1 MVDEA
6 LEVLTSAKLKLNGV
20 DQDLASAYQKVAT
33 ARGSNFI
40 NFDVLNIKDLGS
52 NTQKAIDK
60 MIDDIKI
67 SVDTINKIAEAQDE
81 KKPDASVVANDYVIV
96 NPTSSNE
103 PKTSAEYNRGFAM
116 GVKSSF
122 IVAGSV
128 VAAGYLMKGVEGMFK
143 KVLNKDDKKDK
154 KRPQMGIQT
163 AIPPQNA
170 QQLIHNQVVV
180 QQTQQPV
187 AQQQIVQVP
196 PIQQQAPVVQ
206 QPVQQVVNN
215 PVQ

>member
-1 MVDEA
+1 VVDEA
-6 LEVLTSAKLKLNGV
+6 LEILGSAKLKLNGV
-20 DQDLASAYQKVAT
+20 DQDLASAYQMVAN

-67 SVDTINKIAEAQDE
+67 SVDTINKIAEVQEE

-143 KVLNKDDKKDK
+143 KVLKKDDKKEK
-154 KRPQMGIQT
+154 KRIQMGIQT
-163 AIPPQNA
+163 AISPQNA
-170 QQLIHNQVVV
+170 QQLIHNQAAVQTPQQQVV
-180 QQTQQPV
+180 QQV
-187 AQQQIVQVP
+187 VQVP
-196 PIQQQAPVVQ
+196 QIQQQAPVVQ

-215 PVQ
+215 PIQ

>member
-6 LEVLTSAKLKLNGV
+6 LEILGSAKLKLNGV
-20 DQDLASAYQKVAT
+20 DQDLASAYQMVAN

-67 SVDTINKIAEAQDE
+67 SVDTINKIAEVQEE

-143 KVLNKDDKKDK
+143 KVLKKDDKKEK
-154 KRPQMGIQT
+154 KRIQMGIQT
-163 AIPPQNA
+163 TIPPQNA
-170 QQLIHNQVVV
+170 QQLIHNQAAVQTPQQQVV
-180 QQTQQPV
+180 QQV
-187 AQQQIVQVP
+187 VQVP
-196 PIQQQAPVVQ
+196 QIQQQAPVVQ

>member
-6 LEVLTSAKLKLNGV
+6 LEILGSAKLKLNGV
-20 DQDLASAYQKVAT
+20 DQDLASAYQMVAN

-60 MIDDIKI
+60 MIDDIKLSI
-67 SVDTINKIAEAQDE
+67 DTINKIAEVQEE

-143 KVLNKDDKKDK
+143 KVLKKDDKKEK
-154 KRPQMGIQT
+154 KRIQMGIQT
-163 AIPPQNA
+163 AIPLQNA
-170 QQLIHNQVVV
+170 QQLIHNQAAVQTPQQQVV
-180 QQTQQPV
+180 QQV
-187 AQQQIVQVP
+187 VQVP
-196 PIQQQAPVVQ
+196 QIQQQAPVVQ

>member
-1 MVDEA
+1 M
-6 LEVLTSAKLKLNGV
+6 LNGV
-20 DQDLASAYQKVAT
+20 DQDLASAYQMVAN

-67 SVDTINKIAEAQDE
+67 SVDTINKIAEVQDD

-180 QQTQQPV
+180 QP
-187 AQQQIVQVP
+187 QQQVVQQQVVQVP

>member
-1 MVDEA
+1 VVDEA
-6 LEVLTSAKLKLNGV
+6 LEILGSAKLKLNGV
-20 DQDLASAYQKVAT
+20 DQDLASAYQMVAN

-67 SVDTINKIAEAQDE
+67 SVDTINKIAEVQEE

-143 KVLNKDDKKDK
+143 KVLKKDDKKEK
-154 KRPQMGIQT
+154 KRIQMGIQT
-163 AIPPQNA
+163 TIPPQNA
-170 QQLIHNQVVV
+170 QQLIHNQAAVQTPQQQVV
-180 QQTQQPV
+180 QQV
-187 AQQQIVQVP
+187 VQVP
-196 PIQQQAPVVQ
+196 QIQQQAPVVQ

>member
-6 LEVLTSAKLKLNGV
+6 LEILGSAKLKLNGV
-20 DQDLASAYQKVAT
+20 DQDLASAYQMVAN

-60 MIDDIKI
+60 MIDDIKLSI
-67 SVDTINKIAEAQDE
+67 DTINKIAEVQEE

-143 KVLNKDDKKDK
+143 KVLKKDDKKEK
-154 KRPQMGIQT
+154 KRIQMGIQT

-170 QQLIHNQVVV
+170 QQLIHNQAAVQTPQQKVV
-180 QQTQQPV
+180 QQV
-187 AQQQIVQVP
+187 VQVP
-196 PIQQQAPVVQ
+196 QIQQQAPVVQ

>member
-6 LEVLTSAKLKLNGV
+6 LEILGSAKLKLNGV
-20 DQDLASAYQKVAT
+20 DQDLASAYQMVAN

-67 SVDTINKIAEAQDE
+67 SVDTINKIAEVQEE

-143 KVLNKDDKKDK
+143 KVLKKDDKKEK
-154 KRPQMGIQT
+154 KRIQMGIQT

-170 QQLIHNQVVV
+170 QQLIHNQAAVQTPQQKVV
-180 QQTQQPV
+180 QQV
-187 AQQQIVQVP
+187 VQVP
-196 PIQQQAPVVQ
+196 QIQQQAPVVQ

>member
-6 LEVLTSAKLKLNGV
+6 LEILGSAKLKLNGV
-20 DQDLASAYQKVAT
+20 DQDLASAYQMVAN

-67 SVDTINKIAEAQDE
+67 SVDTINKIAEVQED

-143 KVLNKDDKKDK
+143 KVLKKDDKKEK
-154 KRPQMGIQT
+154 KRIQMGIQT
-163 AIPPQNA
+163 TIPPQNA
-170 QQLIHNQVVV
+170 QQLIHNQAAVQTPQQQVV
-180 QQTQQPV
+180 QQV
-187 AQQQIVQVP
+187 VQVP
-196 PIQQQAPVVQ
+196 QIQQQAPVVQ

>member
-6 LEVLTSAKLKLNGV
+6 LEILGSAKLKLNGV
-20 DQDLASAYQKVAT
+20 DQDLASAYQMVAN

-67 SVDTINKIAEAQDE
+67 SVDTINKIAEVQEE

-143 KVLNKDDKKDK
+143 KVLKKDDKKEK
-154 KRPQMGIQT
+154 KRIQMGIQT

-170 QQLIHNQVVV
+170 QQLIHNQAAVQTPQQQVV
-180 QQTQQPV
+180 QQV
-187 AQQQIVQVP
+187 VQVP
-196 PIQQQAPVVQ
+196 QIQQQAPVVQ

>member
-1 MVDEA
+1 MVA
-6 LEVLTSAKLKLNGV
+6 N
-20 DQDLASAYQKVAT
+20 

-67 SVDTINKIAEAQDE
+67 SVDTINKIAEVQDD

-143 KVLNKDDKKDK
+143 KVLNKDDNKDK
-154 KRPQMGIQT
+154 KRPTMGIQT
-163 AIPPQNA
+163 AIPSQNA
-170 QQLIHNQVVV
+170 QQLIHQQVITQPV
-180 QQTQQPV
+180 QQQPTV
-187 AQQQIVQVP
+187 QQQVVQVP
-196 PIQQQAPVVQ
+196 PIQQQAPIVQ
-206 QPVQQVVNN
+206 QPAQQVVNN